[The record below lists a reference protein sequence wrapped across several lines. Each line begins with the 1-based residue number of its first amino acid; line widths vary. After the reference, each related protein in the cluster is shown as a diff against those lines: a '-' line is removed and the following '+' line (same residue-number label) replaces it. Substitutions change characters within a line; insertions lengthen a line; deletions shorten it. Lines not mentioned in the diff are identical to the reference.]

1 MSAKFRP
8 RNYFSRGGAC
18 SLQSAIK
25 LSFKEDRVNMV
36 WLSTIREMFG
46 QFKDVCSISFLVLI
60 SFLKAIAATFLVI
73 NNSQAFLLLEGL
85 VASAVISCG
94 HKGSFVGKE
103 EIWHSSTFEKGTRI
117 VSRLMKPFRYPKWKL
132 RDIFI
137 YTFWPRRRKLPNL

>member
-1 MSAKFRP
+1 MSTKSRP
-8 RNYFSRGGAC
+8 RNYFSRGCAC
-18 SLQSAIK
+18 SLQS
-25 LSFKEDRVNMV
+25 N
-36 WLSTIREMFG
+36 
-46 QFKDVCSISFLVLI
+46 LVLRKTEWI
-60 SFLKAIAATFLVI
+60 WFGCLQLWKCLDSLKMSAVSVSLFWGHFSKAIAATFLVI

-85 VASAVISCG
+85 VASAVISCS

-132 RDIFI
+132 RDIFT